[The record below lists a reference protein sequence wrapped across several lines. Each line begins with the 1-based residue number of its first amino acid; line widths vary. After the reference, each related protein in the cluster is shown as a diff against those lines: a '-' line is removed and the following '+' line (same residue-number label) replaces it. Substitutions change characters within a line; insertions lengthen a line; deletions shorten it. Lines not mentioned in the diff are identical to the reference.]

1 MPIKT
6 KATRH
11 GASDSE
17 RFEALFDR
25 HHKAVLGFA
34 LRRSASPDDA
44 ADAVA
49 ETFSL
54 AWQKLDSVPDGDA
67 ARWWLYATA
76 RNTIANAHRS
86 DRRRNELFSAVAS
99 ELTQA
104 LDGIS
109 LDGDPRE
116 HVSIEVAA
124 ALATLSEEERE
135 VLTLNAWEDL
145 KPREIAL
152 VLGIGRAAARTRLH
166 RARNKFIA
174 VLGPYAAAPANAPER
189 ITPNPQEELS

>member
-1 MPIKT
+1 MTLKPKS
-6 KATRH
+6 TRH
-11 GASDSE
+11 GPSDSE
-17 RFEALFDR
+17 RFEALFDQ

-34 LRRSASPDDA
+34 LRRSSSAEDA
-44 ADAVA
+44 ADALA
-49 ETFSL
+49 ETFSI
-54 AWQKLDSVPDGDA
+54 AWQKLDSVPDGEP

-76 RNTIANAHRS
+76 RHTIANAHRS
-86 DRRRNELFSAVAS
+86 DRRRNDLFSAVAS
-99 ELTQA
+99 ELTEA

-109 LDGDPRE
+109 LGGDPRE

-124 ALATLSEEERE
+124 ALATLNDEERE
-135 VLTLNAWEDL
+135 VLTLHAWEDL

-174 VLGPYAAAPANAPER
+174 VLGPYGAASAEAPER
-189 ITPNPQEELS
+189 ISPTPQEELS

>member
-1 MPIKT
+1 MKT
-6 KATRH
+6 KSTRRS
-11 GASDSE
+11 ASDSE
-17 RFEALFDR
+17 RFEALFDQ

-34 LRRSASPDDA
+34 LRRSASPEDA
-44 ADAVA
+44 ADALA
-49 ETFSL
+49 ETFSV
-54 AWQKLDSVPDGDA
+54 AWQKLDSVPDGDS

-86 DRRRNELFSAVAS
+86 DLRRNDLFAAVAS
-99 ELTQA
+99 ELTEA
-104 LDGIS
+104 LEGIS

-124 ALATLSEEERE
+124 ALATLSDEERE
-135 VLTLNAWEDL
+135 VLTLHAWEDL

-174 VLGPYAAAPANAPER
+174 VLGPYGAAQAEAHAR
-189 ITPNPQEELS
+189 ITPTPQEELS